1 MMKNLGVDIMM
12 KIAICDDDKKIV
24 EYVYNTIHAY
34 LTDKNIP
41 IIIREYYTGVDLLA
55 SKIKFDT
62 VFLDVEMEPLNG
74 LETGKRLKVK
84 DIKTNIVYITNY
96 ADYSLEAFEIHPFDY
111 ITKPIKK
118 EKLLR
123 VLVDSIKFTKII
135 KEEKTYALDTVDSG
149 KITLML
155 DDIYYFEVF
164 GKKIK
169 IVCANGEY
177 FVSMSMKQAMKR
189 LENEY
194 FESPHRSF
202 LVNLIHISYIKG
214 YDIFFDNDSIAPI
227 PLGQK
232 RVPDFKKKYN
242 EYLQSTYIQI

>member
-1 MMKNLGVDIMM
+1 MI

-24 EYVYNTIHAY
+24 EYVYNTIQAY
-34 LTDKNIP
+34 LTEKKIP
-41 IIIREYYTGVDLLA
+41 NIIRKYYTGIDLLA

-62 VFLDVEMEPLNG
+62 IFLDVEMEPLNG
-74 LETGKRLKVK
+74 LETGKRIKVR
-84 DIKTNIVYITNY
+84 DIKTNIIYITNY
-96 ADYSLEAFEIHPFDY
+96 PNYSLEAFEVHPFDY
-111 ITKPIKK
+111 IMKPIKK

-123 VLVDSIKFTKII
+123 VLVDAIKFRKII
-135 KEEKTYALDTVDSG
+135 KEDKIYVLDTVDNG
-149 KITLML
+149 KVILML
-155 DDIYYFEVF
+155 DDIFYFEVF
-164 GKKIK
+164 GKKIR
-169 IVCANGEY
+169 IVCVNGEHL
-177 FVSMSMKQAMKR
+177 VTMSMKQVMKT

-214 YDIFFDNDSIAPI
+214 YDIFFDNDIIAPI

-242 EYLQSTYIQI
+242 DYLQSTYIQI